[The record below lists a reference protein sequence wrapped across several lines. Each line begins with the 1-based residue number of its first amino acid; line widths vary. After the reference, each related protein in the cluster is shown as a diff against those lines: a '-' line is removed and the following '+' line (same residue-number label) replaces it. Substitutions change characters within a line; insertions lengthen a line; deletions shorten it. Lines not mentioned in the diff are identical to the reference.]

1 MGNFLQQKLSPLKHS
16 VIFPSKLFSVSTV
29 FLENLQESQR
39 LTFLSG
45 FCFDRINVHQPY
57 SCMRDIVGR
66 RSNVRKLLWKVTESQ
81 VYKGGTINRC
91 EPLDKIS
98 IRWFK
103 DILFHLRTLHH
114 SGAWKSLHYIS
125 RTAVLTSEQT
135 ENPLLSSYF
144 GRINSLIPFR
154 SQRIYWKVY
163 PLKYEQSHPGISPR
177 Y

>member
-1 MGNFLQQKLSPLKHS
+1 
-16 VIFPSKLFSVSTV
+16 
-29 FLENLQESQR
+29 
-39 LTFLSG
+39 
-45 FCFDRINVHQPY
+45 
-57 SCMRDIVGR
+57 MRDIVGR

-98 IRWFK
+98 TRW
-103 DILFHLRTLHH
+103 RTLHH
-114 SGAWKSLHYIS
+114 SGAWKTLHYIS

-154 SQRIYWKVY
+154 SQRTY
-163 PLKYEQSHPGISPR
+163 
-177 Y
+177 